1 MENLRTLEDLF
12 HHQLRDI
19 YNAEQ
24 QISQALPEM
33 VEEASDNSL
42 KQAFKDHLDETK
54 NQIARLEKIGERLD
68 IELSGET
75 CDAMKGLIEESKEL
89 VSKDADENVRDA
101 GIIADAQRIEHYEIS
116 AYGTVREYAKALDE
130 KEIADQLNQTLQE
143 ESNADEKL
151 NKLAMDAVNPRAKVR
166 Q

>member
-1 MENLRTLEDLF
+1 MKNLKTLEDLF

-24 QISQALPEM
+24 QISKALPEM
-33 VEEASDNSL
+33 VEEASENNL

-54 NQIARLEKIGERLD
+54 NQIARLEKIGDRLD
-68 IELSGET
+68 IELTGET

-89 VSKDADENVRDA
+89 VSKDADDNVRDA

-130 KEIADQLNQTLQE
+130 REIADQLNQTLQE
-143 ESNADEKL
+143 EANADEKL
-151 NKLAMDAVNPRAKVR
+151 NKLAMDAVNPKAKV
-166 Q
+166 QK